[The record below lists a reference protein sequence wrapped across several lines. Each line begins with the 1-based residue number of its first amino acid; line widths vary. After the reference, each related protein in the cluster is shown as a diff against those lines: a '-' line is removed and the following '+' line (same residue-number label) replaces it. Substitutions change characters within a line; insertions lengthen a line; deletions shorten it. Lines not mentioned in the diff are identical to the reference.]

1 MSTRKPKY
9 PTRSGK
15 EATRNIAD
23 ELLQSARD
31 LKAGRW
37 GRKTTFETQ
46 PDGMVRRRVVLPDG
60 KVVVD
65 EILTGANW
73 ALALSK
79 FQRKARGAK

>member
-15 EATRNIAD
+15 KATRNIAD

-46 PDGMVRRRVVLPDG
+46 PNGMVRRRIVLPDG
-60 KVVVD
+60 KVVDD
-65 EILTGANW
+65 EMLTGERW
-73 ALALSK
+73 ARIMLKYLRQDK
-79 FQRKARGAK
+79 RT

>member
-1 MSTRKPKY
+1 MSTNKP
-9 PTRSGK
+9 RHFIQSGK
-15 EATRNIAD
+15 EATRNVAD

-65 EILTGANW
+65 EMLTGANL